1 MSRRKK
7 KNTVHYIHRQ
17 APNFTNKW
25 STDKSKV
32 SKCIINNSVKRV
44 QTREYRS
51 GSSKDMGTS
60 AKECET

>member
-1 MSRRKK
+1 
-7 KNTVHYIHRQ
+7 VYYIHRQ

-51 GSSKDMGTS
+51 GSSKDMGTL